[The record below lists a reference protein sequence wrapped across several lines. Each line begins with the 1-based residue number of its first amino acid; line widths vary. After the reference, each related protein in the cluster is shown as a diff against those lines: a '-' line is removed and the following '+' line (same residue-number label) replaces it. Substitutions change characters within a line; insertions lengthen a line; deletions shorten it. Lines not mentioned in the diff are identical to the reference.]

1 MVFHSSLLVSR
12 KNMQVTLLKSKLH
25 RAQVTGVH
33 QNYSGSL
40 SIDQDL
46 LDAAGFLHHEK
57 ILVGNITNGERFE
70 TYCIPGPRGS
80 GEIALNGAAAHKGKV
95 GDLLV
100 IITFVSLN
108 PEEASVWEPK
118 LVLVEKNNLSHK
130 KVTSGISQ

>member
-1 MVFHSSLLVSR
+1 
-12 KNMQVTLLKSKLH
+12 
-25 RAQVTGVH
+25 
-33 QNYSGSL
+33 
-40 SIDQDL
+40 L

-70 TYCIPGPRGS
+70 TYCIPAPRGS
-80 GEIALNGAAAHKGKV
+80 GEIALNGAAAHKGKT

-118 LVLVEKNNLSHK
+118 LVLVGKENLSHEL
-130 KVTSGISQ
+130 ISSPAPLSHD